1 MRARE
6 TMSEQTKGGVSRAL
20 VIGDGSWGTTLAR
33 ELCGNGIA
41 TTLWSA
47 FPEQTER
54 LREAREN
61 EAFLPGVSL
70 PEAMSFS
77 ADPHSAAQGA
87 DVVVSVV
94 PTQYLRGVAERFEDA
109 LPGDLPLVSATKGLE
124 VETFQTPSQ
133 ILAEVLGERPLC
145 VLTGPSHAEEV
156 ARGLPASLIA
166 ASADAALAE
175 RVQGAFSSET
185 LRVYTTDD
193 MLGAELA
200 AALKNVIALAAGIA
214 DGLGLGDNAKAALL
228 TRGMVEMARLGKFL
242 GARPQTF
249 FGLAGFG
256 DLVTTC
262 YSSHSRNRSVGEA
275 VGRGERLEEILQSM
289 QMVAEGVWTTKA
301 LFGPEAELRAVSM
314 PIAEQVHAILFEGK
328 EPRDG
333 LLALMRREPTG
344 EMSGLEEPVS

>member
-1 MRARE
+1 M
-6 TMSEQTKGGVSRAL
+6 TDQTERGLARAL
-20 VIGDGSWGTTLAR
+20 VIGDGSWGTTLALL
-33 ELCGNGIA
+33 LCRNGIS

-54 LREAREN
+54 LREERVN
-61 EAFLPGVSL
+61 QAFLPGVAL
-70 PEAMSFS
+70 PGEMEFT

-87 DVVVSVV
+87 ELVLSVV
-94 PTQYLRGVAERFEDA
+94 PTQFLREVAERFEDA

-124 VETFQTPSQ
+124 IETFQTPSR
-133 ILAEVLGERPLC
+133 ILLEVLGERPLC

-156 ARGLPASLIA
+156 ARGLPASLVA
-166 ASADAALAE
+166 ASADAGLAE
-175 RVQGAFSSET
+175 RVQGAFNSDC
-185 LRVYTTDD
+185 LRVYTADD
-193 MLGAELA
+193 ITGAELA

-228 TRGMVEMARLGKFL
+228 TRGMVEMARLGQHM

-262 YSSHSRNRSVGEA
+262 YSAHSRNRAVGEA
-275 VGRGERLEEILQSM
+275 VGRGERLEDVLRAM
-289 QMVAEGVWTTKA
+289 NMVAEGVWTTKA

-314 PIAEQVHAILFEGK
+314 PIAEQVHAILFEGTD
-328 EPRDG
+328 PRDA
-333 LLALMRREPTG
+333 LLSLMRREPTG
-344 EMSGLEEPVS
+344 EMAGFAEERS